1 MNKLII
7 LAVVFLGIVLS
18 FCGCEKQPT
27 ETTIALE
34 EINCKLTEEEK
45 FQIMKIADYEFDFY
59 HSIFKE
65 KYPTLKVK
73 IFGDS
78 TEYREY
84 QKKISKTKAT
94 NGFYSQSKKVCI
106 INKND
111 HFMKTI
117 FHELNH
123 FIIHYYLILVPKWIN
138 EGLSEYFE
146 YSTVEDSIVQINKQP
161 KKAERLNRWTSE
173 RSKIDLADFFTWSSN
188 RWEEE
193 NSSPDFYSSSLS
205 WGLIYFFMEDELRR
219 EILIQII
226 TAIRKGKNSTEAINE
241 FYPGGIEQI
250 QFDFVIYIDLKL

>member
-1 MNKLII
+1 MNKLVIVMI
-7 LAVVFLGIVLS
+7 LVLGVMLS
-18 FCGCEKQPT
+18 FCGCEKQPA

-34 EINCKLTEEEK
+34 EINCQLTEEEK

-84 QKKISKTKAT
+84 QKKISKTKSS

-106 INKND
+106 INKNAR
-111 HFMKTI
+111 FMKTI

-123 FIIHYYLILVPKWIN
+123 FIIHYYMIDVPKWIN

-146 YSTVEDSIVQINKQP
+146 YGTVDGGFVKINPQNAKVKRLKKWTGERNKIV
-161 KKAERLNRWTSE
+161 
-173 RSKIDLADFFTWSSN
+173 LADFVTWQSDKWKEMN
-188 RWEEE
+188 TK
-193 NSSPDFYSSSLS
+193 PDFYSSTLS

-250 QFDFVIYIDLKL
+250 QFDFVIYVDLKL